1 DAGGSRRR
9 RPRRRSASA
18 TRPARRGCGRP
29 PRASRPSR
37 CQPTPA
43 APVHIPPAVPILE
56 LNVPSPA
63 GGAHVPAAAA
73 AAAIAV
79 DYLTALADHRY
90 DHAQDYAHAC
100 TAAQQHSLDQLW
112 LWLDSMPTQA
122 IKVAD
127 ARIAPAKEGVTVE
140 ATLYAKF
147 GPKPYSAWVA
157 LGPKTL
163 RL

>member
-1 DAGGSRRR
+1 MSRRPQVAR
-9 RPRRRSASA
+9 ALLVALSLAA
-18 TRPARRGCGRP
+18 LAVAGTGCFGGGPAAVRP
-29 PRASRPSR
+29 PHCTP
-37 CQPTPA
+37 PA
-43 APVHIPPAVPILE
+43 A
-56 LNVPSPA
+56 
-63 GGAHVPAAAA
+63 GAHVPAAAA

-127 ARIAPAKEGVTVE
+127 PRIASAEDGVTVE
-140 ATLYAKF
+140 ATLYAK
-147 GPKPYSAWVA
+147 
-157 LGPKTL
+157 
-163 RL
+163 